1 MSGSAAEAARDPVR
15 TGSAV
20 TITDVARVAG
30 VSTATVSRAL
40 AQPDSVRGP
49 TRARVL
55 QAIRELGY
63 VPNAA
68 ARSLRRGRT
77 RTVLIVV
84 PKRANP
90 PFFAEVLRGID
101 VTLAAAGYSAIMGNL
116 DEDGARERQLAELV
130 FSGHIDGVIV
140 LSGILPRIDDRS
152 ILEAAI
158 PIVSACAPIDQ
169 RGYSVLTDEGEAI
182 VAALHHLIELGH
194 RRLAHLAG
202 PDGNFNA
209 ETRWN
214 ALKRFMSGQTEP
226 GITLEKLQGQ
236 FTFEGGEEAAAAFLA
251 LDPAPTGVVAC
262 SDEAA
267 ISFMKALRAAG
278 RRVPQDVSIVGFDG
292 IEFADYCEPAL
303 TTVCQPRFLI
313 GETAARQL
321 LAFLDGNGPTER
333 HVVLPNQLR
342 VAGSSAPP
350 PA

>member
-1 MSGSAAEAARDPVR
+1 MKAPEGRGASSRSRALGPA
-15 TGSAV
+15 
-20 TITDVARVAG
+20 TINDVARRAG
-30 VSTATVSRAL
+30 VSTATVSRAV

-49 TRARVL
+49 TRTRVL
-55 QAIRELGY
+55 EAIRELGY
-63 VPNAA
+63 IPNAA
-68 ARSLRRGRT
+68 ARSLRRGTT

-101 VTLAAAGYSAIMGNL
+101 VTLAASGYSAIMGNL
-116 DEDGARERQLAELV
+116 DEDGVRERQLAELV

-152 ILEAAI
+152 ILEACI
-158 PIVSACAPIDQ
+158 PIVSACAPIDE

-182 VAALHHLIELGH
+182 VGAMRHLLDLGH
-194 RRLAHLAG
+194 RRIAHLAG

-209 ETRWN
+209 ETRWQ
-214 ALKRFMSGQTEP
+214 ALENFMRHCDLP
-226 GITLEKLQGQ
+226 GVSLIKLAGQ

-251 LDPAPTGVVAC
+251 LDPAPTGVVSC

-278 RRVPQDVSIVGFDG
+278 RDVPGAVSVVGFDG

-303 TTVCQPRFLI
+303 TTVCQPRFAI

-321 LAFLDGNGPTER
+321 LAFLQGSEPVER
-333 HVVLPNQLR
+333 RVVLPNRLR
-342 VAGSSAPP
+342 IAQSSAPP
-350 PA
+350 PR

>member
-1 MSGSAAEAARDPVR
+1 MSGSRGGAARDRAR
-15 TGSAV
+15 TGGAA
-20 TITDVARVAG
+20 TINDVARRAG

-49 TRARVL
+49 TRTRVL
-55 QAIRELGY
+55 EAIRELGY
-63 VPNAA
+63 IPNAA

-158 PIVSACAPIDQ
+158 PIVSACAPIDE

-182 VAALHHLIELGH
+182 VGALRHLIDLGH

-202 PDGNFNA
+202 PEGNFNA
-209 ETRWN
+209 ETRWH
-214 ALKRFMSGQTEP
+214 ALRRFMRACDVP
-226 GITLEKLQGQ
+226 GVTLEKLPGQ
-236 FTFEGGEEAAAAFLA
+236 FTFEGGEEAAARFLT

-278 RRVPQDVSIVGFDG
+278 RRVPQDVSVVGFDG

-321 LAFLDGNGPTER
+321 LAFLDGEEPEER
-333 HVVLPNQLR
+333 HVVLANRLR
-342 VAGSSAPP
+342 IAGSSAPP